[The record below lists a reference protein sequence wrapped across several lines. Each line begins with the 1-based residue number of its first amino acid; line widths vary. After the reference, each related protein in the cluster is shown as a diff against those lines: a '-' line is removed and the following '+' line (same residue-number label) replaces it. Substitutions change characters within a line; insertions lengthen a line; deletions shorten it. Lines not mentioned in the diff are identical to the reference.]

1 MVTSVETMR
10 RTVFMSSLVVF
21 LLWLCAPAFTA
32 SAATT
37 TTSTSLPILCAPSA
51 DPTVS
56 TVPVV
61 GCINPVLT
69 TSTSTT
75 STTTTTVPSAVTTV
89 PEGCVLPPIAQAV
102 FVGSVKQSDPV
113 SAIFLVSQVRAG
125 SLDGYIS
132 TANTVEVRYG
142 GDVKYL
148 DTGKSYIVGV
158 AVNETTRKLAS
169 TVRDSAEI
177 FGVPEAIGSNI
188 QCPRFED
195 AARTINVDGTSID
208 SGLFVNFFDKPLLLL
223 ASFLFPPVLV
233 FMGLVGL
240 VWFRRGTRR

>member
-1 MVTSVETMR
+1 
-10 RTVFMSSLVVF
+10 
-21 LLWLCAPAFTA
+21 
-32 SAATT
+32 
-37 TTSTSLPILCAPSA
+37 
-51 DPTVS
+51 
-56 TVPVV
+56 
-61 GCINPVLT
+61 
-69 TSTSTT
+69 
-75 STTTTTVPSAVTTV
+75 VPSAVTTV
-89 PEGCVLPPIAQAV
+89 PEGCALPPVAQAV

-148 DTGKSYIVGV
+148 DTGTSYIVGV
-158 AVNETTRKLAS
+158 AINQTTGKLAS

-188 QCPRFED
+188 QCPRFEA
-195 AARTINVDGTSID
+195 AARTINADGSSID

-223 ASFLFPPVLV
+223 ASFLVPPVLV
-233 FMGLVGL
+233 LMGLVGL
-240 VWFRRGTRR
+240 VWFRRGTKR

>member
-1 MVTSVETMR
+1 MASVETMR
-10 RTVFMSSLVVF
+10 RTVLTSSLVVF
-21 LLWLCAPAFTA
+21 LLWLGAPAFTA

-37 TTSTSLPILCAPSA
+37 TTSTSLPVLCPPSG

-56 TVPVV
+56 TVPVL
-61 GCINPVLT
+61 GCINPALT
-69 TSTSTT
+69 TTTSTT

-89 PEGCVLPPIAQAV
+89 PEGCALPPVAQAV
-102 FVGSVKQSDPV
+102 FVGSVQQSDPV

-148 DTGKSYIVGV
+148 DTGASYIVGV
-158 AVNETTRKLAS
+158 AINQTTGKLAS

-188 QCPRFED
+188 QCPRFEA
-195 AARTINVDGTSID
+195 AARTINVDGSSID

-223 ASFLFPPVLV
+223 ALRALV
-233 FMGLVGL
+233 TMS
-240 VWFRRGTRR
+240 